1 MSSKKKLQGKAA
13 EIDVARLA
21 DILFKADY
29 IDKKHL
35 YFQNFVRGITFG
47 AGSVLGATVVIALAV
62 WILSLFDTVPL
73 IGPLIENTRE
83 TINQR

>member
-1 MSSKKKLQGKAA
+1 MSPKKKSTDRPQVDA
-13 EIDVARLA
+13 ARLA
-21 DILFKADY
+21 DILFKAEY

-47 AGSVLGATVVIALAV
+47 AGSVIGATVVIALAA
-62 WILSLFDTVPL
+62 WILSLFDTIPL

-83 TINQR
+83 TIKQS